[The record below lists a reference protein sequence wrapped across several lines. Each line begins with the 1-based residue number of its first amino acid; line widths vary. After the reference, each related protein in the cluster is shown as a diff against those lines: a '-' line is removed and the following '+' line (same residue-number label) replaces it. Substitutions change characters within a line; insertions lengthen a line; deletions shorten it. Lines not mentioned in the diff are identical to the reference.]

1 MTDVT
6 CIAAASDRLVL
17 SVIAFILAVILL
29 LLTLFAR
36 YLARISSQREE
47 FKRQLED
54 LADEI
59 RRARTQNNEDN
70 HANAK
75 DKTD

>member
-1 MTDVT
+1 MTDEIHMLAT
-6 CIAAASDRLVL
+6 SDKLVL
-17 SVIAFILAVILL
+17 LVIAFILAVILL

-54 LADEI
+54 LVDEI
-59 RRARTQNNEDN
+59 RRARTEKHEDN
-70 HANAK
+70 RGNAK